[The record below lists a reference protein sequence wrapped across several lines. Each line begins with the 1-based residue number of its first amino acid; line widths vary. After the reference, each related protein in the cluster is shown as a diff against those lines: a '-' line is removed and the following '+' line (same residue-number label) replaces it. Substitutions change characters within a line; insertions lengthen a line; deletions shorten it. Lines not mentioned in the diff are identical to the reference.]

1 MQWINDRLQ
10 KAKKIG
16 DLLSS
21 RMYMKPCQV
30 SAIVFV
36 ILIGLEISADIP
48 T

>member
-1 MQWINDRLQ
+1 MTDSNKLN
-10 KAKKIG
+10 KKG

-21 RMYMKPCQV
+21 RMYMKPYQV